1 MPIAKKHQR
10 MINETRYTEFLTLCR
25 EQFSDHSVGLIRQAL
40 AMAGEALDGLSRY
53 DGTPLLDHSVGT
65 AQIVVGE
72 VGLGRN
78 SAVAALLHDAARM
91 ERLNLAEVNTA
102 FGEAVVGIILGMND
116 ISSINTNNEKEQVDN
131 FRDLIISYSTDPRV
145 ILLKLADRLE
155 VMRKIDMFPPKKRLQ
170 KSWES
175 MNLYA
180 QIAHKLGLYNIKS
193 ELEEISFA
201 HIEPKAYAEI
211 SRRLEESAAQRA
223 ELMAN
228 VLVPVEEKM
237 RQSGIHYHIKSRTKS
252 VYSIWRKMVRQKVSF
267 DEVYDI
273 FAIRIII
280 DCPREAEKMQCWNVF
295 SIVTDFYTP
304 NPDRMRD
311 WISIPKSNGYESLHA
326 TVLAFGQWVEIQI
339 RTERMDEVAERGI
352 AAHWRYKGVGGGTI
366 SHEQWLA
373 RLREIIE
380 EGGDKS
386 GIARKLDASMTSREV
401 FVFTPKGDLRKL
413 PEGATVL
420 DFAFDI
426 HSSVGSSC
434 VGAKI
439 GERNVSIKEPLHNG
453 DIVTILT
460 SKNQKPKKDWLS
472 VVVTSKARHRIKV
485 CLREEESKMAKL
497 GREELERKL
506 KNWKLTISIDDAV
519 NALCRHYKL
528 RTGMELYGRIV
539 DEKVDMGEVKEV
551 ITRYLEVGDTPQ
563 PPAPRKEPATPRKEP
578 ALAEELIL
586 GDEVHGLKYN
596 IARCCNPIFG
606 DDVFGFTTISSGIT
620 IHRSDC
626 PNAKRL
632 KELYPYRVMP
642 ARWRGEQS
650 KGSFVASIRVVAEDS
665 PGVLSHIVEKIG
677 ALGINIR
684 SVAISP
690 TRDGLAGGVINVE
703 VPSSSVADMV
713 TYAISKVG
721 GVKKAYRVNK

>member
-1 MPIAKKHQR
+1 
-10 MINETRYTEFLTLCR
+10 MINEARYTEFLTLCR

-91 ERLNLAEVNTA
+91 EKLNLAEVNTT

-237 RQSGIHYHIKSRTKS
+237 RQSGIHYHVKSRTKS
-252 VYSIWRKMVRQKVSF
+252 VYSIWRKMMRQKVSF

-426 HSSVGSSC
+426 HTSVGSSC

-439 GERNVSIKEPLHNG
+439 GEKNVSIKEPLRNG

-497 GREELERKL
+497 GREVLERKL

-539 DEKVDMGEVKEV
+539 DEKVDMGEVKEI

-563 PPAPRKEPATPRKEP
+563 PPAPRKEPATPRKDP

-713 TYAISKVG
+713 THAMSKVP
-721 GVKKAYRVNK
+721 GVKRASRG